1 MEVIVNIENLNREEV
16 IARICEGSVDSLC
29 NLLLD
34 HKIQDVVPIIDQAI
48 DEVTDC
54 IMEANDE
61 K

>member
-1 MEVIVNIENLNREEV
+1 MNIETLNREEV

-61 K
+61 M

>member
-1 MEVIVNIENLNREEV
+1 MNIEELNREEV

-48 DEVTDC
+48 DEVADY

>member
-1 MEVIVNIENLNREEV
+1 MNIEELNREEV

-29 NLLLD
+29 NLLEQY
-34 HKIQDVVPIIDQAI
+34 KIQDVVPTIDQAI
-48 DEVTDC
+48 DEVADY